1 MDQTNIGFFNF
12 AEQGFSLPIE
22 NYDSD
27 SYSSIDQVFL
37 SYPPASE
44 ASRKVANL
52 NERKINIPTYM
63 VSKNFSVC
71 LSVCLLP
78 NLTPIISGQA
88 KQNPH
93 NPVNGVKE
101 FVCLSIC
108 PTICY
113 NVCLLKKC

>member
-52 NERKINIPTYM
+52 LSCSSFLVPLYTASFTGFMFVGVVKVHVGWFAE
-63 VSKNFSVC
+63 SHVC
-71 LSVCLLP
+71 HATFQQL
-78 NLTPIISGQA
+78 NM
-88 KQNPH
+88 NMRR
-93 NPVNGVKE
+93 
-101 FVCLSIC
+101 
-108 PTICY
+108 
-113 NVCLLKKC
+113 LKKSTK